1 MWPTETPWP
10 TVLMCSVPAVACA
23 SLAISHRS
31 WKFLLGAVLCVTIA
45 LTAVVVDWLVESDS
59 ERVTARVTD
68 MVRAFEHQ
76 DEQAMLDAFSPRALC
91 ERALAAFAVQ
101 NITVEQPLSLKDIR
115 VQLQNENSVAIATF
129 RVNGTLQFRG
139 QTTGHQ
145 ASQWQTVWRKEAG
158 EWKIERLQE
167 LDPIRGDPINR
178 LGSLGQKLCW

>member
-1 MWPTETPWP
+1 
-10 TVLMCSVPAVACA
+10 
-23 SLAISHRS
+23 
-31 WKFLLGAVLCVTIA
+31 
-45 LTAVVVDWLVESDS
+45 
-59 ERVTARVTD
+59 
-68 MVRAFEHQ
+68 
-76 DEQAMLDAFSPRALC
+76 MLDAFSPRALC